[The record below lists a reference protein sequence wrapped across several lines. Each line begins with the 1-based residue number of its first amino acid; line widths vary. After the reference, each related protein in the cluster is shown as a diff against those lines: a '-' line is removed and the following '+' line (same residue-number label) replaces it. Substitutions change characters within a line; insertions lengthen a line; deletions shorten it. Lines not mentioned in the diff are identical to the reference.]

1 MPPGSRLNVAGFLLT
16 CHVAILCPDSTR
28 FGLGILHG
36 SGLDRGHV
44 QYVDVGATEAGGA
57 EPGLRAEEAR
67 LSEFRAG
74 AHEGPLGQAALLLE
88 GGSCHLGPPDL
99 VPVGQQNVQQFRG
112 LTAQNAA
119 VEDVLAH
126 ALAFLS
132 ASSGISVRR
141 RGAGMMSGAP

>member
-44 QYVDVGATEAGGA
+44 QYVDVGATEAGGG

-74 AHEGPLGQAALLLE
+74 AHEGPRSE
-88 GGSCHLGPPDL
+88 ERR
-99 VPVGQQNVQQFRG
+99 VGKER
-112 LTAQNAA
+112 
-119 VEDVLAH
+119 
-126 ALAFLS
+126 
-132 ASSGISVRR
+132 RR
-141 RGAGMMSGAP
+141 RGPARTATA